1 MIKYQIN
8 KHDIVLSVVFEGEEL
23 PQYILKKHGV
33 ITENLTENKAY
44 LFVEEKFSSYFE
56 LEQLLRNL
64 PSQINRSYLFD
75 VTSLEAKFSQEE
87 ALRLAILGINF
98 GSAKLFKKTYK
109 QKTQEEQAKESTLSL
124 LIQKDKVNLE
134 FVKELEIVADAIT
147 TTRNLQI
154 MPENFLNSEQLA
166 AFVASDLSGI
176 ENLNIKV
183 LTKKEIQALGMNLL
197 LSVNKGSTHEPRVV
211 VIEYNGDV
219 KSKEKTV
226 YVGKG
231 ITFDTGGVNTKGYH
245 MEGMKYDMSGSA
257 IVAYAVKAI
266 AQLKLKKNVAAIM
279 CITDN
284 RLDGDASLP
293 ENIYQ
298 SMSGKW
304 VEVSDTDAE
313 GRLVL
318 ADGLFYAAEK
328 LQATTIVDVATLTG
342 TMLTSLG
349 NTFTGIFTQ
358 NNSKWEIFD
367 KAASL
372 AKEKVWRMPMHEDF
386 HKGNTSSKVADLLNW
401 SPKVRQ
407 DSSQAAMFLAEF
419 VKDVDFIHCDV
430 AGTADVAGEP
440 QGALV
445 ATLVEFAKNL

>member
-1 MIKYQIN
+1 
-8 KHDIVLSVVFEGEEL
+8 
-23 PQYILKKHGV
+23 
-33 ITENLTENKAY
+33 
-44 LFVEEKFSSYFE
+44 
-56 LEQLLRNL
+56 
-64 PSQINRSYLFD
+64 
-75 VTSLEAKFSQEE
+75 
-87 ALRLAILGINF
+87 
-98 GSAKLFKKTYK
+98 
-109 QKTQEEQAKESTLSL
+109 
-124 LIQKDKVNLE
+124 
-134 FVKELEIVADAIT
+134 
-147 TTRNLQI
+147 
-154 MPENFLNSEQLA
+154 
-166 AFVASDLSGI
+166 
-176 ENLNIKV
+176 
-183 LTKKEIQALGMNLL
+183 
-197 LSVNKGSTHEPRVV
+197 
-211 VIEYNGDV
+211 
-219 KSKEKTV
+219 
-226 YVGKG
+226 
-231 ITFDTGGVNTKGYH
+231 

-304 VEVSDTDAE
+304 VEVADTDAE

-358 NNSKWEIFD
+358 NNSKWKIFD

-440 QGALV
+440 QGTLV